1 MRLKATEVATSNCRQ
16 SPVESS
22 DHSCGHTV
30 LLLQPAASQIAGK
43 PLNRRYPLDLWGT
56 KKDQGR
62 RVSLRIQCISSRFRN
77 ACASTTGSQIFI
89 AYGVKHGLK
98 FALPTRLVVSPQRLP
113 TGYHGSP
120 DGRYIMVVSH
130 TVFSKEGAQQVMN
143 ESAKYVVTIREP
155 ASRFES
161 MWYFRHY
168 EMKFDMNLSA
178 FTKASQYTW
187 AQERELNTIAYFWG
201 VKNPSDRATESEM
214 YSRAKGLNE
223 IFDLVVIA
231 ERFDKSLVLLKHL
244 MC

>member
-22 DHSCGHTV
+22 DHSCT
-30 LLLQPAASQIAGK
+30 L
-43 PLNRRYPLDLWGT
+43 GT

-113 TGYHGSP
+113 TGCHGSP

-130 TVFSKEGAQQVMN
+130 TVFSKEGAQQVN
-143 ESAKYVVTIREP
+143 SP
-155 ASRFES
+155 
-161 MWYFRHY
+161 
-168 EMKFDMNLSA
+168 
-178 FTKASQYTW
+178 
-187 AQERELNTIAYFWG
+187 
-201 VKNPSDRATESEM
+201 TE
-214 YSRAKGLNE
+214 
-223 IFDLVVIA
+223 
-231 ERFDKSLVLLKHL
+231 VL
-244 MC
+244 

>member
-1 MRLKATEVATSNCRQ
+1 MRARPQLVPR
-16 SPVESS
+16 
-22 DHSCGHTV
+22 
-30 LLLQPAASQIAGK
+30 
-43 PLNRRYPLDLWGT
+43 
-56 KKDQGR
+56 
-62 RVSLRIQCISSRFRN
+62 
-77 ACASTTGSQIFI
+77 FI

-120 DGRYIMVVSH
+120 DGRYIIVVSH

-155 ASRFES
+155 ASCFES

-201 VKNPSDRATESEM
+201 VKIPATVQQKA
-214 YSRAKGLNE
+214 RCIAGQKG
-223 IFDLVVIA
+223 
-231 ERFDKSLVLLKHL
+231 
-244 MC
+244 